1 MKEVVSILN
10 SVKNDGRNI
19 LLEHEVYSIFNSI
32 GIKTPKYQFVPFKGK
47 YDHNVKMSTEEVVVK
62 VVSAEILHKTELGAV
77 IFCKNIDSEIE
88 KAIEDITKKTDKYNV
103 HGFIVVEKISY
114 KNAFGNEVIA
124 SVRNSRDF
132 GTIVGFGVGGIDTE
146 FFGKSMNNA
155 FSVISGEHKKISMDT
170 IRNNAAYCKLAG
182 LDRVGKRLVPEQ
194 IIEDTLNNLSELGK
208 YFSYDNNNSN
218 FVISECEINPIVVSN
233 GDFFAIDG
241 LMKIEEKPSFLAPRP
256 VEKLEKLFHPKSIA
270 VIGVSE
276 KAMNMGRI
284 ILNNVIKRDF
294 PKDKMFVIK
303 SETKEIDGVKC
314 VPTISEL
321 PHKVDLLVL
330 AVAANVAGEVIKES
344 INSNKIESVIIIPGG
359 FAEKEG
365 GEKLEHHIVG
375 LIQESRNTKDKGPI
389 LVGGNCLGIVS
400 NPGRYDTF
408 FIPSKKMPYSTP
420 KPYAFISQSGAFII
434 SKISKTELTPQY
446 AVSIG
451 NQMDLTFS
459 DYLAFFLDKP
469 EIKVIAL
476 YVEGFKEL
484 DGIKTAK
491 YIKELRSK
499 GKDVL
504 IYKGGR
510 SRAGKSAA
518 SGHTASIAGEY
529 PVYRAIMQDAGAM
542 VVESFMEFEDMLKI
556 MIGFVDHKI
565 SSNNIAIISNAGFE
579 TVGMAD
585 NLGSIGLAKLSA
597 DTIKDITAILSEA
610 KIDNLVT
617 AGNPLDITPI
627 ANDRIYVGCL
637 KALLKDKSVSSGI
650 VSCIP
655 MTPALKS
662 IKEELGPE
670 SMFNM
675 IEDYSKTSDKPFV
688 VVVDSGELFDPAC
701 KIIKTFPVF
710 READRAIKALS
721 KYVEYNIK
729 NTPK

>member
-1 MKEVVSILN
+1 MKEVLPILN
-10 SVKNDGRNI
+10 SVKKDGRNV

-47 YDHNVKMSTEEVVVK
+47 YDHSVKMSTEEVVVK
-62 VVSAEILHKTELGAV
+62 VVSPEILHKTELGGV
-77 IFCKNIDSEIE
+77 VFCKNIGSEIE
-88 KAIEDITKKTDKYNV
+88 KAIEDIRKKTGKYNV

-114 KNAFGNEVIA
+114 KNTFGNEVIA

-132 GTIVGFGVGGIDTE
+132 GTIIGFGVGGIDTE

-155 FSVISGEHKKISMDT
+155 FSVLSGEHKKLSTDM

-182 LDRVGKRLVPEQ
+182 LDRVGKRLISEQ
-194 IIEDTLNNLSELGK
+194 IIEDTLNRLNELGK
-208 YFSYDNNNSN
+208 YFSYDNKNSN
-218 FVISECEINPIVVSN
+218 FVISECEINPIVVS
-233 GDFFAIDG
+233 GGEFFAIDG
-241 LMKIEEKPSFLAPRP
+241 LMKIENKPTFLAPRP

-276 KAMNMGRI
+276 KFMNMGRI
-284 ILNNVIKRDF
+284 ILNNVINRDF
-294 PKDKMFVIK
+294 PKDRMFVIK
-303 SETKEIDGVKC
+303 ADTKEIDGIKC

-321 PHKVDLLVL
+321 PYKVDLLVL
-330 AVAANVAGEVIKES
+330 AVGANVAGEVVKES

-365 GEKLEHHIVG
+365 GEKLEQNIVE
-375 LIQESRNTKDKGPI
+375 LIQESRKTKDKGPI

-408 FIPSKKMPYSTP
+408 FIPTKKMPYSTP

-434 SKISKTELTPQY
+434 SKISKTDLTPQY
-446 AVSIG
+446 SVSIG
-451 NQMDLTFS
+451 NQMDLTVS

-476 YVEGFKEL
+476 YVEGFKDL
-484 DGIKTAK
+484 DGIKTAS
-491 YIKELRSK
+491 YIKKLREQ
-499 GKDVL
+499 GKDIM

-510 SRAGKSAA
+510 SSAGKSAA

-529 PVYRAIMQDAGAM
+529 PVYRAVMQDAGAL
-542 VVESFMEFEDMLKI
+542 VVESFMDFEDILKI
-556 MIGFVDHKI
+556 MIGFVDYKI
-565 SSNNIAIISNAGFE
+565 SGNNIAIISNAGFE

-585 NLGSIGLAKLSA
+585 NLGTTGLAKLSSDTVKEITSILA
-597 DTIKDITAILSEA
+597 DA

-617 AGNPLDITPI
+617 AGNPLDITPV
-627 ANDRIYVGCL
+627 ANDKIYVGCL
-637 KALLKDKSVSSGI
+637 KALLKDKSVSAGV

-662 IKEELGPE
+662 IKEELGTE

-675 IEDYSKTSDKPFV
+675 IEEYSKTSDKPFV
-688 VVVDSGELFDPAC
+688 VVVDSGELYDPAC
-701 KIIKTFPVF
+701 KVIKNVPVF
-710 READRAIKALS
+710 RESDRAIKALS
-721 KYVEYNIK
+721 RYIEYKRNC
-729 NTPK
+729 